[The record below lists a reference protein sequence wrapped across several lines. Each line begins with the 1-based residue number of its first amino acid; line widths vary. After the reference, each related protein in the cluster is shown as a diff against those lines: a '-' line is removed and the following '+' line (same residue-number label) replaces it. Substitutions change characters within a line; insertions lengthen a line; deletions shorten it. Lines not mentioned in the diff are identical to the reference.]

1 MTARRAKLQAKQ
13 LQGKTLHYIAVEPD
27 GYDLDRTYPMII
39 LLHGFG
45 AHMGDLA
52 SLAPAIDAENYVY
65 IFPNAPIPFE
75 IGPGATG
82 FGWTYPRHIPQ
93 ELRRADDVDAVV
105 EMLAVLVDEVTESY
119 AIEQGQAILGG
130 FSQGGMMTYRYG
142 LPNPDIFKGLAALS
156 AVAPDE
162 DTMRGKLPADR
173 SQPIFIAHGT
183 SDMVIEVQMAKDT
196 LEFLRAEGY
205 QPLYNEYP
213 MAHEISQQTLTDL
226 AQWIRQTL
234 PPVRMQV

>member
-1 MTARRAKLQAKQ
+1 MQAKQ

-27 GYDLDRTYPMII
+27 GYDLARKYPMVI

-52 SLAPAIDAENYVY
+52 SLAPAIDPVGYVY

-82 FGWTYPRHIPQ
+82 YGWTYPRRIPQ
-93 ELRRADDVDAVV
+93 ELRRADDVDSVV
-105 EMLAVLVDEVTESY
+105 DMLATLVDEVTEHY
-119 AIEQGQAILGG
+119 ATEPGQIILGG

-142 LPNPDIFKGLAALS
+142 LPNPDKFKGLVALS
-156 AVAPDE
+156 AVAPEE
-162 DTMRGKLPADR
+162 DTMRERLPADR
-173 SQPIFIAHGT
+173 SQPIFVAHGT
-183 SDMVIEVQMAKDT
+183 SDMVIEVQMARDT
-196 LEFLRAEGY
+196 REFLQGEGY
-205 QPLYNEYP
+205 APFYREYP

-226 AQWIRQTL
+226 SEWIKNTL
-234 PPVRMQV
+234 PPASP

>member
-1 MTARRAKLQAKQ
+1 MQAKQ
-13 LQGKTLHYIAVEPD
+13 VQGKTLHYIVVEPD
-27 GYDLDRTYPMII
+27 GYDASRKYPMII

-52 SLAPAIDAENYVY
+52 SLAPAIDSEGYVY

-82 FGWTYPRHIPQ
+82 YGWTYPRRIPQ

-105 EMLAVLVDEVTESY
+105 DMLAALVDEVTEQY
-119 AIEQGQAILGG
+119 DTDPGQVILGG

-142 LPNPDIFKGLAALS
+142 LPNPDKFKGLAALS

-162 DTMRGKLPADR
+162 DTMREKLPADR
-173 SQPIFIAHGT
+173 SQPIFVAHGI
-183 SDMVIEVQMAKDT
+183 SDMVIEVQMARDT
-196 LEFLRAEGY
+196 LEFLKAEGY
-205 QPLYNEYP
+205 KPVYHEYA
-213 MAHEISQQTLTDL
+213 MAHEISQQTLSDL
-226 AQWIRQTL
+226 AEWIKNTL
-234 PPVRMQV
+234 PPSSP

>member
-1 MTARRAKLQAKQ
+1 MQAKQ
-13 LQGKTLHYIAVEPD
+13 VQGKTLHYIVVEPD
-27 GYDLDRTYPMII
+27 GYDPSRKYPMIV

-52 SLAPAIDAENYVY
+52 SLAPAIDPEGYVY

-82 FGWTYPRHIPQ
+82 YGWTYPRRIPQ
-93 ELRRADDVDAVV
+93 ELRRADDVDSVV
-105 EMLAVLVDEVTESY
+105 EMLATLVDEVTEHY
-119 AIEQGQAILGG
+119 ATKPGEVILGG

-142 LPNPDIFKGLAALS
+142 LPNPDKFRGLAALS

-162 DTMRGKLPADR
+162 DTMREKLPADR
-173 SQPIFIAHGT
+173 SQPIFVAHGT
-183 SDMVIEVQMAKDT
+183 SDMVIEVQMARDT
-196 LEFLRAEGY
+196 LEFLKAEGY
-205 QPLYNEYP
+205 KPVYHEYA

-226 AQWIRQTL
+226 VEWIKNTM
-234 PPVRMQV
+234 PPASP